1 MAARNDATH
10 PREGTGCTLGTA
22 VMAALLLGLPLA
34 DAVIQAKVY
43 VRQALLQ
50 ADAFGQELG
59 CKGCRSELVS
69 K

>member
-1 MAARNDATH
+1 M
-10 PREGTGCTLGTA
+10 
-22 VMAALLLGLPLA
+22 VALLLGLPLA

-50 ADAFGQELG
+50 AVAFGQELG
-59 CKGCRSELVS
+59 CMGCRSELVS

>member
-1 MAARNDATH
+1 MAACNDATH
-10 PREGTGCTLGTA
+10 SHKWTGCTLGTA
-22 VMAALLLGLPLA
+22 VMAALVLGLPLA

-50 ADAFGQELG
+50 AVACGQGLG
-59 CKGCRSELVS
+59 CVGCRSELVS